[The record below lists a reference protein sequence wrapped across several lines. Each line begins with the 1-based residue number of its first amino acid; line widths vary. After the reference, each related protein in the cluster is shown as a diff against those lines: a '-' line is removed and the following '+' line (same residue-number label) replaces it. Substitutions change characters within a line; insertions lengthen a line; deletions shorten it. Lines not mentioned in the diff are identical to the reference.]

1 MYCKI
6 PKKKIVTQDL
16 SFLLRAAGVKRFV
29 IWGLKKPNH
38 SHFFIHSGFYTTL
51 KKLDISVVWF
61 ENTIA
66 NNVNLIKDD
75 FIITADVSISNLQIT
90 DAFNYCFHNVP
101 SSLTENLSTNKY
113 IKLQVLTNDAYSRF
127 GDFYNRE
134 FNLEGASYFTK
145 HDSTLYQ
152 SWGTPSI
159 ASEFSTPKYVS
170 YKKHE
175 FFIGSIWNNQLNQGN
190 MDAIQLYEGLLK
202 DFRIKF
208 IQTRGCSEFFNR
220 IYIRNSAIA
229 TSVVGDWQRINGYT
243 PCRVFKSIAYGR
255 LGIIN
260 SHSSVNQYPWLVG
273 NESINELLENVLSMS
288 ESMYLNLVRL
298 QQDFLVKETYQCKLS
313 NMLKALIYVK
323 DNN

>member
-1 MYCKI
+1 M
-6 PKKKIVTQDL
+6 QDL

-29 IWGLKKPNH
+29 IWGITKPNH
-38 SHFFIHSGFYTTL
+38 SHFFIHSGFYETL

-75 FIITADVSISNLQIT
+75 FIITADISVSNLQIT
-90 DAFNYCFHNVP
+90 EAFNYCFHNVP
-101 SSLTENLSTNKY
+101 SSLTENLSKNKY

-127 GDFYNRE
+127 GDFSNKKL
-134 FNLEGASYFTK
+134 NLEGASYFTK

-159 ASEFSTPKYVS
+159 ASEFSVPKYVS
-170 YKKHE
+170 YKKRE
-175 FFIGSIWNNQLNQGN
+175 FFIGSIWNSQSNQGN
-190 MDAIQLYEGLLK
+190 MDAIQIYKRLLK
-202 DFRIKF
+202 DFGITF
-208 IQTRGCSEFFNR
+208 SQIRGCSEFFNR
-220 IYIRNSAIA
+220 VYIRNSAIA
-229 TSVVGDWQRINGYT
+229 ASVVGDWQRVNGYT
-243 PCRVFKSIAYGR
+243 PCRVFKAIAYGR

-273 NESINELLENVLSMS
+273 NETINELIENVLSMS
-288 ESMYLNLVRL
+288 ETMYLNLVKD
-298 QQDFLVKETYQCKLS
+298 QQGFLVNETYQCKLS